1 MRIGAKARYA
11 WACGPFDAL
20 LSLKT
25 GEEALGRVGEKAIGG
40 NVLLLAKY

>member
-1 MRIGAKARYA
+1 MRISAKARGA

-20 LSLKT
+20 RLLRT
-25 GEEALGRVGEKAIGG
+25 VEEALGRVGEKAIGG